1 MFAMYFGNV
10 LSNYILTQVFLTF
23 LKICIKGKIHIFK
36 YLNIEACK
44 IAPDLPDYDRR
55 PMGFGSW

>member
-1 MFAMYFGNV
+1 MSVQYFENV
-10 LSNYILTQVFLTF
+10 LSNYTYVIFIF
-23 LKICIKGKIHIFK
+23 FKICIKGKIHIFK

>member
-1 MFAMYFGNV
+1 MSVVYFENI
-10 LSNYILTQVFLTF
+10 LSNYTYLILNFF
-23 LKICIKGKIHIFK
+23 FKICIKGKIHIFK

>member
-1 MFAMYFGNV
+1 MSVEYFENV
-10 LSNYILTQVFLTF
+10 LSSYTYVFF
-23 LKICIKGKIHIFK
+23 LFFFFKICIKGKIHIFK

>member
-1 MFAMYFGNV
+1 MSVVYFENV
-10 LSNYILTQVFLTF
+10 LSNYIYLIFF
-23 LKICIKGKIHIFK
+23 FKICIKGKIHIFK